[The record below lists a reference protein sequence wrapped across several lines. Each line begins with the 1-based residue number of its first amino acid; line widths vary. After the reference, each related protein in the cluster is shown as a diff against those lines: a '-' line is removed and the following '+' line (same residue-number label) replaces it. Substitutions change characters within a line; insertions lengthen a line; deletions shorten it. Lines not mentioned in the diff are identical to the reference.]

1 MEGFVLNMCGYIY
14 VYVCACVCVCVSAC
28 MCVCMC
34 VKSATITTNHLV
46 LTVFVC
52 QLSDVLQQFVLI
64 TATETIY
71 PFSESSQN
79 YKLSIAPSCT

>member
-1 MEGFVLNMCGYIY
+1 M
-14 VYVCACVCVCVSAC
+14 CACV
-28 MCVCMC
+28 CVCMC

-64 TATETIY
+64 TFNATETVY

-79 YKLSIAPSCT
+79 YNTS